1 MTSLKGERVFQE
13 IVGLFFLALT
23 LFLVLSL
30 ISYSKTDPCL
40 NVACGGNA
48 AALRNV
54 SNYAGPL
61 GAIVSDILIRFLGIT
76 SFFIP
81 VITLFIGL
89 HIMFMKPLQRKWAA
103 SFGFIAFLFAT
114 PPLISLLFP
123 HDEFT
128 IFGLTLASSGWVGK
142 SIAQD
147 LFVRY
152 MGLMGAYLVL
162 ITIWIAG
169 VMMITRI
176 SLIGLFG
183 GIGNCFQGV
192 VHLVRYKSDRCDRVA
207 AVPPVSARKKTF
219 KKKPGPKPIDI
230 SQPIEEVEEYSHHAQ
245 NRHYLLP
252 PFTLLKKSE
261 KSSRK
266 KAEMER
272 EISNNSR
279 LLEAKLLD
287 FGVEG
292 RVVQVHPGPVIT
304 RYEFE
309 PAPGIKIN
317 RISNLSDD
325 LALAMKALSV
335 RIVAPVPGKSVV
347 GLEIPNSK
355 REVVVLRDILS
366 SREFRDMNTKLV
378 LALGKDIAGKPYV
391 TDLAK
396 MPHLLVAGATGSG
409 KSVSVNSIICS
420 ILFNAT
426 SDEVKFLMIDPKRLE
441 LGIYNDIPHLLVPV
455 VMEPR
460 HAANALRWATEEMDN
475 RYRLLAD
482 KGVRNI
488 DQYNNLIESGSL
500 NGGEEE
506 LEKLP
511 YIVIVVDEFADL
523 ILMSGREVETLLT
536 RLAQMARA
544 VGIHLVIA
552 TQRPSVDIITGLIKA
567 NFPCRISFRVSSKT
581 DSRTILDK
589 NGAEK
594 LLGMG
599 DMLFLPPGSSQLL
612 RVHGSAVTEEEI
624 KALVDFLIQQGTPE
638 YDTSI
643 IEDRGDGDEKK
654 GESDEYDELY
664 DQAVDLVVKTNKAS
678 ISMVQRRLRIGY
690 NRAARMIEL
699 MEKDGVVSKPDGSKP
714 RQVLVRKEHE
724 AI

>member
-1 MTSLKGERVFQE
+1 MISLKGERIFQE
-13 IVGLFFLALT
+13 VVGLFLIALT
-23 LFLVLSL
+23 IFLILSL
-30 ISYSKTDPCL
+30 VSYSKTDPCL
-40 NVACGGNA
+40 NVACGGDA
-48 AALRNV
+48 AKVHKV

-61 GAIVSDILIRFLGIT
+61 GAIVADVLIRFWGIT
-76 SFFIP
+76 AFFIP
-81 VITLFIGL
+81 LITLVFGA
-89 HIMFMKPLQRKWAA
+89 HIMAMKPVARKWTVTL
-103 SFGFIAFLFAT
+103 GIVFILFST
-114 PPLISLLFP
+114 PPLISLLFSRQ
-123 HDEFT
+123 EFA
-128 IFGLTLASSGWVGK
+128 ICGLTLDSSGWVGR
-142 SIAQD
+142 SIARD
-147 LFVRY
+147 LFAHY
-152 MGLMGAYLVL
+152 MGLPGAYLVL
-162 ITIWIAG
+162 VTIWVAG
-169 VMMITRI
+169 TMMLTRI
-176 SLIGLFG
+176 SLISLG
-183 GIGNCFQGV
+183 GAIGYCMRSSAYF
-192 VHLVRYKSDRCDRVA
+192 VRTRLKRQDHFADKAPVIPKEITRKRKEAAEQPVNIQVA
-207 AVPPVSARKKTF
+207 DAEEKPPEF
-219 KKKPGPKPIDI
+219 
-230 SQPIEEVEEYSHHAQ
+230 
-245 NRHYLLP
+245 NRHHLLP
-252 PFTLLKKSE
+252 PFSLLRKAE
-261 KSSRK
+261 KNPQK
-266 KAEMER
+266 KAEIQR
-272 EISNNSR
+272 EITNNSR
-279 LLEAKLLD
+279 LLETKLLD
-287 FGVEG
+287 FGIEG
-292 RVVQVHPGPVIT
+292 KVVQVHPGPVVT

-347 GLEIPNSK
+347 GLEIPNSR
-355 REVVVLRDILS
+355 REIVVLRDILS
-366 SREFRDMNTKLV
+366 SKEFRNADSKLA

-391 TDLAK
+391 TDLAR

-409 KSVSVNSIICS
+409 KSVSVNAIICS

-460 HAANALRWATEEMDN
+460 QAGNALRWATEEMDN
-475 RYRLLAD
+475 RYRLLSE

-488 DQYNNLIESGSL
+488 DQYNALVESGVMA
-500 NGGEEE
+500 EEDDE
-506 LEKLP
+506 PLEKLP
-511 YIVIVVDEFADL
+511 YIVIVIDEFADL
-523 ILMSGREVETLLT
+523 ILIGGREVESLLT

-544 VGIHLVIA
+544 VGLHLVIA

-581 DSRTILDK
+581 DSRTILDQ

-599 DMLFLPPGSSQLL
+599 DMLFIPPGCSDLV
-612 RVHGSAVTEEEI
+612 RIHGSSVTEEEI
-624 KALVDFLIQQGTPE
+624 NSLVDFLIQQGPPE

-643 IEDRGDGDEKK
+643 ICDRTEDEK
-654 GESDEYDELY
+654 GADSSEYDELY

-699 MEKDGVVSKPDGSKP
+699 MERDGVVSKPEGSKP

>member
-1 MTSLKGERVFQE
+1 MISLKGERIFQE
-13 IVGLFFLALT
+13 IVGLFLIALT
-23 LFLVLSL
+23 IFLILSL
-30 ISYSKTDPCL
+30 ISYSKIDPCL
-40 NVACGGNA
+40 DVAYGGDA
-48 AALRNV
+48 AKVHKV
-54 SNYAGPL
+54 SNYAGLL
-61 GAIVSDILIRFLGIT
+61 GAVVADVLIRFWGIT
-76 SFFIP
+76 AFFIP
-81 VITLFIGL
+81 LITLIFGA
-89 HIMFMKPLQRKWAA
+89 HIMAMRPVARKWAV
-103 SFGFIAFLFAT
+103 SLGIIFILFST

-123 HDEFT
+123 REDVA

-142 SIAQD
+142 SIARD

-152 MGLMGAYLVL
+152 MGLPGAYLVL
-162 ITIWIAG
+162 VTMWVAG
-169 VMMITRI
+169 VMMLTRI
-176 SLIGLFG
+176 SLMSLAWAAGY
-183 GIGNCFQGV
+183 C
-192 VHLVRYKSDRCDRVA
+192 VRSGAYYMRCRWKRHDHVTDK
-207 AVPPVSARKKTF
+207 PPVMPKEITRKRKETAE
-219 KKKPGPKPIDI
+219 
-230 SQPIEEVEEYSHHAQ
+230 QPVNVQAADAEERPPEF
-245 NRHYLLP
+245 NRHHLLP
-252 PFTLLKKSE
+252 PFSLLHKADKNPQ
-261 KSSRK
+261 K
-266 KAEMER
+266 KAEIQR
-272 EISNNSR
+272 EITNNSR
-279 LLEAKLLD
+279 LLETKLLD
-287 FGVEG
+287 FGIEG
-292 RVVQVHPGPVIT
+292 KVVQVHPGPVVT

-335 RIVAPVPGKSVV
+335 RIVAPVPGKAVV
-347 GLEIPNSK
+347 GLEIPNSR
-355 REVVVLRDILS
+355 REIVVLRDILS
-366 SREFRDMNTKLV
+366 SKEFRNANSKLA
-378 LALGKDIAGKPYV
+378 LALGKDIAGKPYI
-391 TDLAK
+391 TDLAR

-409 KSVSVNSIICS
+409 KSVSVNAIICS

-460 HAANALRWATEEMDN
+460 QAGNALRWATEEMDQ
-475 RYRLLAD
+475 RYRLLSE

-488 DQYNNLIESGSL
+488 DQYNALVESGVITDDDESM
-500 NGGEEE
+500 
-506 LEKLP
+506 EKLP

-523 ILMSGREVETLLT
+523 ILMGGREVESLLT

-544 VGIHLVIA
+544 VGLHLVIA

-581 DSRTILDK
+581 DSRTILDQ

-599 DMLFLPPGSSQLL
+599 DMLFIPPGCSELV
-612 RVHGSAVTEEEI
+612 RIHGSSVTEEEI
-624 KALVDFLIQQGTPE
+624 KSLVDFLIQQGPPE

-643 IEDRGDGDEKK
+643 ICDRTEEEK
-654 GESDEYDELY
+654 EADSSEYDDLY

-678 ISMVQRRLRIGY
+678 ISMIQRRLRIGY

-699 MEKDGVVSKPDGSKP
+699 MERDGVVSTPEGSKP